1 MEGNENKPFW
11 QYQASTKATVIFFVS
26 LIGCFVI
33 FMAWLSYS
41 TSPARYAGKSY
52 TPSTVSSSA
61 AVPATAPV
69 AAQDLTVT
77 NNVVVRDG
85 YLIVTTRVKNTNTY
99 GVNRKLYLQVK
110 DSVGVERY
118 LDLVYVNL
126 EAGETGKSEVA
137 KKTSDLGPGP
147 YKITYE
153 WQ

>member
-26 LIGCFVI
+26 LIGCFAI
-33 FMAWLSYS
+33 FMAWLSYDS
-41 TSPARYAGKSY
+41 SPAKYSGKRY
-52 TPSTVSSSA
+52 TPSTVSSGSA
-61 AVPATAPV
+61 VSAPAVVAP
-69 AAQDLTVT
+69 DLTVT
-77 NNVVVRDG
+77 NNVIIQG
-85 YLIVTTRVKNTNTY
+85 EYLIVTTRVKNTNAY
-99 GVNRKLYLQVK
+99 SVNKKLKLQVK

-126 EAGETGKSEVA
+126 QAGETGKTEVA
-137 KKTSDLGPGP
+137 KKASDFGPGP